1 MAPLRIIQ
9 IGTAPMVHSAHA
21 AAALRGLPETFQL
34 EGIVEEDP
42 ELLRRAAGNSAFAG
56 LPFLSWEEVLRRRP
70 DALVIETDEHRL
82 VADAIRS
89 LEAGFHTYM
98 DKPGSEDQEEFRRM
112 CRLAAKKNLVLSLGY
127 MFRHNPAVLQALE
140 LKRAGKLGE
149 IFSVE
154 AQMSCCNDAGYHRTL
169 PRFRGGMMYYL
180 GCHMIDM
187 VVHFCGFPE
196 EVIPLNART
205 RSRGVECV
213 DYGFCAYRYPNGVS
227 FVKTCASEI
236 NGVNRRSIVING
248 TKGSFEIRPI
258 EVQSHS
264 GQLPPVLRRE
274 RAPHLSSAQ
283 TVRRTLSQLR
293 PLHPQ
298 RGGES
303 VHSGVRRE
311 TARAHSALLP
321 VTPGEPVLSATV
333 RRTIA
338 RRKHDFGSPR
348 PPFQLE
354 LPQKREK

>member
-112 CRLAAKKNLVLSLGY
+112 YRLAAKKNLVLSLGY

-258 EVQSHS
+258 EVPRGDGSDDTFARVTLDNSHPYS
-264 GQLPPVLRRE
+264 DGSVPLTYPPHKRYDGLFLSFARYIRKEAANPYTPEYEEKLHELILRSCR
-274 RAPHLSSAQ
+274 
-283 TVRRTLSQLR
+283 
-293 PLHPQ
+293 
-298 RGGES
+298 
-303 VHSGVRRE
+303 
-311 TARAHSALLP
+311 
-321 VTPGEPVLSATV
+321 
-333 RRTIA
+333 
-338 RRKHDFGSPR
+338 
-348 PPFQLE
+348 
-354 LPQKREK
+354 